1 MADYDVM
8 ILGAGSVGCVI
19 GGYLASTGASVL
31 LVNRRADTMVAV
43 AEKGLRL
50 ETEAGM
56 MHTTLMPVWQQ
67 MHGLPELLCVLPK
80 LLIPNRR

>member
-1 MADYDVM
+1 MTDYDVM

-56 MHTTLMPVWQQ
+56 IHTTPD
-67 MHGLPELLCVLPK
+67 
-80 LLIPNRR
+80 

>member
-43 AEKGLRL
+43 AENGLRL

-56 MHTTLMPVWQQ
+56 IRTAPDACLAANARPARIVMCFTKTP
-67 MHGLPELLCVLPK
+67 
-80 LLIPNRR
+80 